1 MNKRIIAYEV
11 NQFYKTLGNVCP
23 KYKNVR
29 IKAEDLAKELTLSDI
44 IYDIEGNSNVYESAT
59 ELRAKLNGIKRKHK
73 IARGIGSILAAV
85 GFICILGTA
94 GASDLGNISLV
105 QTVVQ
110 AVISLGVSALGLAVI
125 KKMED

>member
-1 MNKRIIAYEV
+1 MNKRMVAYEV
-11 NQFYKTLGNVCP
+11 NQFYRTLGNVCP

-29 IKAEDLAKELTLSDI
+29 ISAEDLAKELTLSDI

-59 ELRAKLNGIKRKHK
+59 ELRAKLNGIKRKYR

-110 AVISLGVSALGLAVI
+110 AAISLGAVVLGLAI
-125 KKMED
+125 ISKTEE